1 MTKGKKVRR
10 LQQLYNGLKRANVG
24 IIYLTRGRRGRFID
38 NSMLSSVSFRKIATF
53 RRGVNRFSIPSGVI
67 AFGYAFPWEGD
78 GSWWKF
84 RLIRAVDTSLE
95 RKRKRLAKRR
105 GRFRFADPYAC
116 PPPLGTIDRPMDRLS
131 CNLLVESRVWR
142 NGVVAQFRG
151 WRTTARAQWK
161 INLNLTRFHTAR
173 CIIGGVGWR
182 GWDEA
187 SPSPPQDLRRRK
199 VEGFGK
205 FGRNNIRG
213 WNELWSVIRWL
224 MVRLEFHEALVE
236 RDVRHCLRKIT
247 YLLFLLLRMDLCVFS
262 SLWHLQGEGVSSRRE
277 F

>member
-1 MTKGKKVRR
+1 MPS
-10 LQQLYNGLKRANVG
+10 
-24 IIYLTRGRRGRFID
+24 RGREMDLGG
-38 NSMLSSVSFRKIATF
+38 SSDWFEP
-53 RRGVNRFSIPSGVI
+53 SIPASKGNGNAWQSGVVVFVSRI
-67 AFGYAFPWEGD
+67 PT
-78 GSWWKF
+78 
-84 RLIRAVDTSLE
+84 RVPT
-95 RKRKRLAKRR
+95 
-105 GRFRFADPYAC
+105 
-116 PPPLGTIDRPMDRLS
+116 LGTIDRPMDRLS

-173 CIIGGVGWR
+173 CIIGG
-182 GWDEA
+182 WDDEGGTK
-187 SPSPPQDLRRRK
+187 PPPPQDLRRRK

>member
-67 AFGYAFPWEGD
+67 AFGYALPWEGD

-116 PPPLGTIDRPMDRLS
+116 PNPWNDRSTDGS
-131 CNLLVESRVWR
+131 IVVQSSR
-142 NGVVAQFRG
+142 
-151 WRTTARAQWK
+151 WK
-161 INLNLTRFHTAR
+161 
-173 CIIGGVGWR
+173 
-182 GWDEA
+182 
-187 SPSPPQDLRRRK
+187 
-199 VEGFGK
+199 
-205 FGRNNIRG
+205 
-213 WNELWSVIRWL
+213 
-224 MVRLEFHEALVE
+224 
-236 RDVRHCLRKIT
+236 
-247 YLLFLLLRMDLCVFS
+247 S
-262 SLWHLQGEGVSSRRE
+262 SLTKRCRCAISRMAHNCAGTME
-277 F
+277 D